1 MSFTQYESP
10 DKTKKLLHSIALTLL
25 AGSEVEV
32 AGILGSLLTWS
43 NPKIKLDPE
52 LMQLNNLEPKPS
64 PILVQSFAR
73 FITLHINQW
82 RKGPGIEPAM
92 ITLTVINNL
101 LYSQSKKVNI
111 ENAAIFAASSDMMIC
126 LQRVSFHP
134 YSPISSLAQSILIMI
149 ARFCDIEKT
158 VENPQRFME
167 NVCSLFMLSD
177 PACDEEQIIIAL
189 NFALLP
195 SNCTMMMEQLGADI
209 ITNRISQLLSYPSM
223 YLRDFLL
230 EVLYALLSTTPEIKE
245 SVCKNEQLLR
255 KITALCIPQFE
266 PTEHKNTI
274 PFSPCQKACAF
285 IVELLDDPRVLQFV
299 AFFKVQFAT
308 AALKWKSA
316 WLTELAAKISS
327 ASTK

>member
-1 MSFTQYESP
+1 MSFPKFETP

-25 AGSEVEV
+25 AGSEAEV
-32 AGILGSLLTWS
+32 AGVLGSLLTWS
-43 NPKIKLDPE
+43 NPEFKLDPE
-52 LMQLNNLEPKPS
+52 ITQIKLLPKPS
-64 PILVQSFAR
+64 PILIQSLAR
-73 FITLHINQW
+73 FINNHINQW

-92 ITLTVINNL
+92 TALTVVNNL
-101 LYSQSKKVNI
+101 VYSHNKKVNI
-111 ENAAIFAASSDMMIC
+111 ENATIIAASSEMMVC
-126 LQRVSFHP
+126 LQRISFHP
-134 YSPISSLAQSILIMI
+134 FSPVSSLAQTILTMI
-149 ARFCDIEKT
+149 ARFCNIEKT
-158 VENPQRFME
+158 VEDPQRFME
-167 NVCSLFMLSD
+167 NICSLFMLSD
-177 PACDEEQIIIAL
+177 PVCDEKQIIIAL

-266 PTEHKNTI
+266 PTEQKNTI
-274 PFSPCQKACAF
+274 PLSPCQKACAF

-308 AALKWKSA
+308 AALKWKSS
-316 WLTELAAKISS
+316 WLTELAAKISC
-327 ASTK
+327 ATTK